1 MGEKELAVLAKPC
14 SFGPL
19 VKRSRHRPFTAVTR
33 VRFPDGSPESRQTLL
48 RLPAFPLTQKR
59 EKHRRGRLVALY
71 RIKNATRSKINQVA
85 FFQLWRVVKD
95 IPYKRPWHFRS
106 DTFVAHFSTPVE
118 AMILLNCPQTYLPR
132 LICPKNYILSLP
144 SCMCCQAHTYHID
157 PLQQIPL
164 SDSNALPVY

>member
-1 MGEKELAVLAKPC
+1 M
-14 SFGPL
+14 
-19 VKRSRHRPFTAVTR
+19 VKRLRHRPFTAVTR

-71 RIKNATRSKINQVA
+71 RIKNATWSKINQVA

-106 DTFVAHFSTPVE
+106 DTFVAHFSTPAE

-132 LICPKNYILSLP
+132 LICPKNYIPSLP